1 MRKYR
6 KPYRIKKRKSIF
18 RNRFFWLTVLFLIIL
33 GGIFYLICFHSFF
46 QIKEIKISGNSA
58 FAEAMADKQ
67 KVLFEGVQKI
77 IEEKI
82 NQKILFFNSKSIFLA
97 NFSEIKKE
105 ILKNFPPVDETNLK
119 RKFPNTIFVQVNERK
134 PAAVF
139 NQADKNFFIDKE
151 GIIFDPV
158 KNDISN
164 RAEVDPKMLKI
175 KNLML
180 TTDLKLAEKAI
191 EKEQLI
197 QILEIESKLR
207 KDLKILSQ
215 EISIVSE
222 ERLDIKTS
230 EGWQI
235 YFNLKGDLNWQITKL
250 SAILEKRIPPEKR
263 RNIKYIDLRFE
274 KVYIFP
280 ETY

>member
-6 KPYRIKKRKSIF
+6 KPYRIKKKKSIF
-18 RNRFFWLTVLFLIIL
+18 GNRFFWLGILILVIFS
-33 GGIFYLICFHSFF
+33 GIFYLICFHSFF
-46 QIKEIKISGNSA
+46 QIKEIKISGN
-58 FAEAMADKQ
+58 Q
-67 KVLFEGVQKI
+67 KVLIEEIQKI

-97 NFSEIKKE
+97 NFGEIKKE
-105 ILKNFPPVDETNLK
+105 ILKNFPLVDEINLK
-119 RKFPNTIFVQVNERK
+119 RKFPNTILVQVKERK
-134 PAAVF
+134 PIAIF

-151 GIIFDPV
+151 GIIFE
-158 KNDISN
+158 
-164 RAEVDPKMLKI
+164 RLLEVDPKMLKI
-175 KNLML
+175 KNLIL
-180 TTDLKLAEKAI
+180 TADLELGEKVM

-197 QILEIESKLR
+197 PILEIESKLR

-230 EGWQI
+230 ESWEI
-235 YFNLKGDLNWQITKL
+235 YFNLKENLNWQITKL
-250 SAILEKRIPPEKR
+250 GLVLENRIPPEKR
-263 RNIKYIDLRFE
+263 RNLEYIDLRFE

-280 ETY
+280 ETYDK